1 MAASNQN
8 IFGYIPTESV
18 DWSKAIGGLY
28 TTVRDIETTRE
39 DLKLEL
45 DQLKTDNIR
54 TIQEADNFTSQT
66 FQQQMLGASQN
77 GVATIK
83 AWNDAL
89 KRGELDPKE
98 YKQRMNNLMENWGT
112 LATSVK
118 GFDTKNAE
126 IQKKL
131 QSGEI
136 SKASVQAGEYFA
148 RMGDLKNLQVFI
160 DPSTG
165 GVSTGRLDAKT
176 GQVIPDTIESSKTIA
191 DINNMIFDKVK
202 VDESVAEVTKYWQKY
217 TTENGITVVTDL
229 RQAPGYAEKIADLT
243 GALTSNNRSTL
254 SILMDNMDEGFN
266 TYYTAQDKDQLLM
279 EMVDKQNEI
288 RAFKNMADMDQGELN
303 EFIKEAEKKL
313 IPMQKDASGVYQ
325 PMITAYQ
332 RDRAKEAIKNAI
344 ELQIEFKSIE
354 EDVRPLKGDKEPEN
368 KLIPLADKVV
378 KNFTSS
384 EKLSEMSTTYDFKWI
399 EGGKLQVYKTVKK
412 ARGTGFTKEL
422 VETIPNATVNS
433 LTPYLGVTNLQQG
446 DWDAALNQ
454 ARAGGRTASTTTK
467 KPKPATP
474 KNNDPLGLGL

>member
-1 MAASNQN
+1 MAAINQN
-8 IFGYIPTESV
+8 IFGYIPTDSV

-28 TTVRDIETTRE
+28 TTVRDIETGRE

-54 TIQEADNFTSQT
+54 TIQQADNFSSQT

-77 GVATIK
+77 GVSTIK
-83 AWNDAL
+83 SWNDAL

-98 YKQRMNNLMENWGT
+98 YKQRMNSLMENWGT

-118 GFDTKNAE
+118 SFDTKNAE

-191 DINNMIFDKVK
+191 DVNNMIFNKVN

-217 TTENGITVVTDL
+217 TQENGITVVTDL

-254 SILMDNMDEGFN
+254 SVLMDNMDEGFN

-279 EMVDKQNEI
+279 EMVDKENEI
-288 RAFKNMADMDQGELN
+288 RAFKNTADMDKDELDK
-303 EFIKEAEKKL
+303 FIKESEKKL

-344 ELQIEFKSIE
+344 ELQIEFKSVE

-368 KLIPLADKVV
+368 NFISLADKVIN
-378 KNFTSS
+378 NFTNS
-384 EKLSEMSTTYDFKWI
+384 EKLSELSTTYDFKWV
-399 EGGKLQVYKTVKK
+399 EGGKLEVYKTVKK
-412 ARGTGFTKEL
+412 TRGTGFTKEL

-433 LTPYLGVTNLQQG
+433 LTQYLGVTNLQQG
-446 DWDAALNQ
+446 DWDAALDQ
-454 ARAGGRTASTTTK
+454 ARSRVRVSSTTTK
-467 KPKPATP
+467 KPKPKPQGGSGVTWKP
-474 KNNDPLGLGL
+474 